1 MKKFLL
7 TLLCLVA
14 AVEASFAESYTIE
27 FKDNANDGTQA
38 LTADNYKAQI
48 ISGIDYVSGF
58 SCTRTYSGKTGLKV
72 GSSSNGVL
80 TLTLSDLGKVNANS
94 IVVNAKRWKNSETPT
109 IKVGNESTQSLTTE
123 FADYTF
129 NVSGVITEIKITT
142 SKRSYVKSITV
153 NYAPAGPVD
162 ADVKFEDLTVEV
174 EDIITPKPTAPE
186 GLTFTY
192 SSDNEDVVYADESG
206 MLAMGVGTATI
217 TASWGA
223 TDSYNAGSTTFT
235 VTVTPKDTRA
245 DAGLIFGEE
254 TFAAVIGQDNPFPE
268 FVYDTDGAI
277 TFTSSNPE
285 VATIDENGAITL
297 VGEGTTT
304 ISATSAATDAYKAGE
319 ASYTLTVTDPN
330 KKGTEN
336 NPYTVAQALAA
347 GTETG
352 IYVKGYVV
360 EIVSLNSSGQLRYYI
375 ADTKDGDKLNV
386 YNGKYLNGD
395 KFTTANQ
402 PEIGS
407 FVVICGDL
415 SVYNGSNQLN
425 AGNTLISITR
435 PADAELAFA
444 EAEYTVAL
452 GSDFTAPELSK
463 KTNGAITWTS
473 SKESVATVDAEG
485 KVTLLSVGTTTIK
498 ATAEEVFGQFKAG
511 EASYTLTVFSDA
523 LGTPECE
530 EAIEGAISTCEGATL
545 TFTAANAEKLTVN
558 GTELTDGVYTVA
570 FPENQN
576 SYVLT
581 VTAVRGEETQ
591 NADFTINR
599 IIPGTVAFSAEN
611 GSTVMAGSTITLS
624 CENADRIM
632 WSYTEDGIFAEY
644 TEEGITV
651 DETNSTIFAY
661 GEYKGFRGEIASA
674 AYTMKEVEIYT
685 LVTDVNELKVGGRYL
700 IATIFQNSINETVTV
715 AMGGRYYNNK
725 NQNYRLAQTPSA
737 MDENTVTVSGE
748 EGISTFRL
756 VRSGNNWLINF
767 DEGGYLTNSSKDLS
781 ETNNY
786 SNATPFKITISSDGG
801 ATIEPTNYDGE
812 IYFNYNVAAPKRF
825 KTYDHYSEP
834 EKNGMRIVRLY
845 HLAETFEA
853 PAEDAEV
860 IYMHG
865 VFADRA
871 WDFAKPVALTRSNDG
886 TYVASNI
893 HIGSLLEDGNTD
905 LDFVFST
912 TMAEG
917 GVPYVAGR
925 RSIPAETNWADLG
938 EGTVYHAGGV
948 TKASAENA
956 ASEIVPYTVAKAG
969 LYNITADFNNAWPAI
984 TLSESISTG
993 VDNISVADG
1002 EAEYYNL
1009 QGIRVSEPKAG
1020 VYIRRQ
1026 GNSVSKVVLR

>member
-14 AVEASFAESYTIE
+14 AVGGSFAESYTIE
-27 FKDNANDGTQA
+27 FKDNTSDSSSA
-38 LTADNYKAQI
+38 LNNSNYKEQVTNGADKI
-48 ISGIDYVSGF
+48 TSF
-58 SCTRTYSGKTGLKV
+58 SCFSTYYGKTGLKV
-72 GSSSNGVL
+72 GKSSGGNF
-80 TLTLSDLGKVNANS
+80 TLTLSDLGKVNATS
-94 IVVNAKRWKNSETPT
+94 IVVKAKKWKSAEATT
-109 IKVGNESTQSLTTE
+109 IKVGETSAQSLTDDL
-123 FADYTF
+123 ADYTF
-129 NVSGVITEIKITT
+129 NVTGDITEIKIT
-142 SKRSYVKSITV
+142 SSARSYVKSITV
-153 NYAPAGPVD
+153 NYQPADGRKD
-162 ADVKFEDLTVEV
+162 AALKFDGNSNLFEILVE
-174 EDIITPKPTAPE
+174 EAFTAPN
-186 GLTFTY
+186 LTKETPEAVKY
-192 SSDNEDVVYADESG
+192 ESSKPDVASVNATTGDVEIT
-206 MLAMGVGTATI
+206 GVGSATI
-217 TASWGA
+217 TA
-223 TDSYNAGSTTFT
+223 TTPENDTYRAG
-235 VTVTPKDTRA
+235 K
-245 DAGLIFGEE
+245 
-254 TFAAVIGQDNPFPE
+254 
-268 FVYDTDGAI
+268 
-277 TFTSSNPE
+277 
-285 VATIDENGAITL
+285 
-297 VGEGTTT
+297 
-304 ISATSAATDAYKAGE
+304 
-319 ASYTLTVTDPN
+319 ASYTISVI
-330 KKGTEN
+330 K
-336 NPYTVAQALAA
+336 PYTVAEALEAA
-347 GTETG
+347 NANGV
-352 IYVKGYVV
+352 YVKGYVV
-360 EIVSLNSSGQLRYYI
+360 NYDGEISNSGQLKYNI
-375 ADTKDGDKLNV
+375 ADTKDGSQLYIYYGSYID
-386 YNGKYLNGD
+386 GA
-395 KFTTANQ
+395 KFTEETK
-402 PEIGS
+402 PEIGA
-407 FVVICGDL
+407 FVIIKGNL
-415 SVYNGSNQLN
+415 TVYGGKKEINS
-425 AGNTLISITR
+425 GNKIIRITR
-435 PADAELAFA
+435 PAKPELSFA
-444 EAEYTVAL
+444 EAEYSTPLSA
-452 GSDFTAPELSK
+452 DFESPELSK

-473 SKESVATVDAEG
+473 SKESVATVDADG
-485 KVTLLSVGTTTIK
+485 KVTLLSVGTTIIK
-498 ATAEEVFGQFKAG
+498 AAAEEVFGQFKAG

-530 EAIEGAISTCEGATL
+530 EAVEGAISTYEGATL

-591 NADFTINR
+591 SADFTISR

-632 WSYTEDGIFAEY
+632 WSYTEDGIFEEY

-685 LVTDVNELKVGGRYL
+685 LVTDVNELKVGGKYI
-700 IATIFQNSINETVTV
+700 IAIKTANT
-715 AMGGRYYNNK
+715 AMGGVEEAKGESRDAVEVSFYDNDVVY
-725 NQNYRLAQTPSA
+725 T
-737 MDENTVTVSGE
+737 ENVS
-748 EGISTFRL
+748 SFRL
-756 VRSGNNWLINF
+756 VKADGGWKLRFDNGNYLMQNSNTGDKIKEGESGYI
-767 DEGGYLTNSSKDLS
+767 YT
-781 ETNNY
+781 
-786 SNATPFKITISSDGG
+786 ITIDEDNNAKISPKVNP
-801 ATIEPTNYDGE
+801 AIW
-812 IYFNYNVAAPKRF
+812 IQYNKGTASTTARY
-825 KTYDHYSEP
+825 KTYKSTS
-834 EKNGMRIVRLY
+834 GMQAVQLY

-871 WDFAKPVALTRSNDG
+871 WDFAAPVALSLTNDG
-886 TYVASNI
+886 TYMASNI
-893 HIGSLLEDGNTD
+893 HIGSIPAVDGESLEY
-905 LDFVFST
+905 VFST

-917 GVPYVAGR
+917 GVPHVAGR

>member
-14 AVEASFAESYTIE
+14 AVGGSFAESYTIE
-27 FKDNANDGTQA
+27 FKDNTSDSSSA
-38 LTADNYKAQI
+38 LNNSNYKEQVTNGADKI
-48 ISGIDYVSGF
+48 TSF
-58 SCTRTYSGKTGLKV
+58 SCFSTYYGKTGLKV
-72 GSSSNGVL
+72 GKSSGGNF
-80 TLTLSDLGKVNANS
+80 TLTLSDLGKVNATS
-94 IVVNAKRWKNSETPT
+94 IVVKAKKWKSAEATT
-109 IKVGNESTQSLTTE
+109 IKVGETSAQSLTDDL
-123 FADYTF
+123 ADYTF
-129 NVSGVITEIKITT
+129 NVTGDITEIKIT
-142 SKRSYVKSITV
+142 SSARSYVKSITV
-153 NYAPAGPVD
+153 NYQPADGRKD
-162 ADVKFEDLTVEV
+162 AALKFDGNSNLFEILVE
-174 EDIITPKPTAPE
+174 EAFTAPN
-186 GLTFTY
+186 LTKETPEAVKY
-192 SSDNEDVVYADESG
+192 ESSNPDVASVNATTGDVEIT
-206 MLAMGVGTATI
+206 GVGSATI
-217 TASWGA
+217 TA
-223 TDSYNAGSTTFT
+223 TTPENDTYRAG
-235 VTVTPKDTRA
+235 K
-245 DAGLIFGEE
+245 
-254 TFAAVIGQDNPFPE
+254 
-268 FVYDTDGAI
+268 
-277 TFTSSNPE
+277 
-285 VATIDENGAITL
+285 
-297 VGEGTTT
+297 
-304 ISATSAATDAYKAGE
+304 
-319 ASYTLTVTDPN
+319 ASYTISVI
-330 KKGTEN
+330 K
-336 NPYTVAQALAA
+336 PYTVAEALEAA
-347 GTETG
+347 NANGV
-352 IYVKGYVV
+352 YVKGYVV
-360 EIVSLNSSGQLRYYI
+360 NYDGEISNSGQLKYNI
-375 ADTKDGDKLNV
+375 ADTKDGSQLYIYYGSYID
-386 YNGKYLNGD
+386 GA
-395 KFTTANQ
+395 KFTEETK
-402 PEIGS
+402 PEIGA
-407 FVVICGDL
+407 FVIIKGNL
-415 SVYNGSNQLN
+415 TVYGGKKEINS
-425 AGNTLISITR
+425 GNKIIRITR
-435 PADAELAFA
+435 PAKPELSFA
-444 EAEYTVAL
+444 EAEYSTPLSA
-452 GSDFTAPELSK
+452 DFESPELSK

-473 SKESVATVDAEG
+473 SKESVATVDADG
-485 KVTLLSVGTTTIK
+485 KVTLLSVGTTIIK
-498 ATAEEVFGQFKAG
+498 AAAEEVFGQFKAG

-530 EAIEGAISTCEGATL
+530 EAVEGAISTYEGATL

-591 NADFTINR
+591 SADFTISR

-632 WSYTEDGIFAEY
+632 WSYTEDGIFEEY

-685 LVTDVNELKVGGRYL
+685 LVTDVNELKVGGKYI
-700 IATIFQNSINETVTV
+700 IAIKTANT
-715 AMGGRYYNNK
+715 AMGGVEEAKGESRDAVEVSFYDNDVVY
-725 NQNYRLAQTPSA
+725 T
-737 MDENTVTVSGE
+737 ENVS
-748 EGISTFRL
+748 SFRL
-756 VRSGNNWLINF
+756 VKADGGWKLRFDNGNYLMQNSNTGDKIKEGESGYI
-767 DEGGYLTNSSKDLS
+767 YT
-781 ETNNY
+781 
-786 SNATPFKITISSDGG
+786 ITIDEDNNAKISPKVNP
-801 ATIEPTNYDGE
+801 AIW
-812 IYFNYNVAAPKRF
+812 IQYNKGTASTTARY
-825 KTYDHYSEP
+825 KTYKSTS
-834 EKNGMRIVRLY
+834 GMQAVQLY

-871 WDFAKPVALTRSNDG
+871 WDFAAPVALSLTNDG
-886 TYVASNI
+886 TYMASNI
-893 HIGSLLEDGNTD
+893 HIGSIPAVDGESLEY
-905 LDFVFST
+905 VFST

-917 GVPYVAGR
+917 GVPHVAGR

>member
-14 AVEASFAESYTIE
+14 AVGGSFAESYTIE
-27 FKDNANDGTQA
+27 FKDNTSDSSSA
-38 LTADNYKAQI
+38 LNNSNYKEQVTNGADKI
-48 ISGIDYVSGF
+48 TSF
-58 SCTRTYSGKTGLKV
+58 SCFSTYYGKTGLKV
-72 GSSSNGVL
+72 GKSSGGNF
-80 TLTLSDLGKVNANS
+80 TLTLSDLGKVNATS
-94 IVVNAKRWKNSETPT
+94 IVVKAKKWKSAEATT
-109 IKVGNESTQSLTTE
+109 IKVGETSAQSLTDDL
-123 FADYTF
+123 ADYTF
-129 NVSGVITEIKITT
+129 NVTGDITEIKIT
-142 SKRSYVKSITV
+142 SSARSYVKSITV
-153 NYAPAGPVD
+153 NYQPADGRKD
-162 ADVKFEDLTVEV
+162 AALKFDGNSNLFEILVE
-174 EDIITPKPTAPE
+174 EAFTAPN
-186 GLTFTY
+186 LTKETPEAVKY
-192 SSDNEDVVYADESG
+192 ESSNPDVASVNATTGDVEIT
-206 MLAMGVGTATI
+206 GVGSATI
-217 TASWGA
+217 TA
-223 TDSYNAGSTTFT
+223 TTPENDTYRAG
-235 VTVTPKDTRA
+235 K
-245 DAGLIFGEE
+245 
-254 TFAAVIGQDNPFPE
+254 
-268 FVYDTDGAI
+268 
-277 TFTSSNPE
+277 
-285 VATIDENGAITL
+285 
-297 VGEGTTT
+297 
-304 ISATSAATDAYKAGE
+304 
-319 ASYTLTVTDPN
+319 ASYTISVI
-330 KKGTEN
+330 K
-336 NPYTVAQALAA
+336 PYTVAEALEAA
-347 GTETG
+347 NANGV
-352 IYVKGYVV
+352 YVKGYVV
-360 EIVSLNSSGQLRYYI
+360 NYDGEISNSGQLKYNI
-375 ADTKDGDKLNV
+375 ADTKDGSQLYIYYGSYID
-386 YNGKYLNGD
+386 GA
-395 KFTTANQ
+395 KFTEETK
-402 PEIGS
+402 PEIGA
-407 FVVICGDL
+407 FVIIKGNL
-415 SVYNGSNQLN
+415 TVYGGKKEINS
-425 AGNTLISITR
+425 GNKIIRITR
-435 PADAELAFA
+435 PAKPELSFA
-444 EAEYTVAL
+444 EAEYSTPLSA
-452 GSDFTAPELSK
+452 DFESPELSK

-473 SKESVATVDAEG
+473 SKESVATVDADG
-485 KVTLLSVGTTTIK
+485 KVTLLSVGTTIIK
-498 ATAEEVFGQFKAG
+498 AAAEEVFGQFKAG

-530 EAIEGAISTCEGATL
+530 EAVEGAISTYEGATL

-591 NADFTINR
+591 SADFTISR

-632 WSYTEDGIFAEY
+632 WSYTEDGIFEEY

-685 LVTDVNELKVGGRYL
+685 LVNDVNELKVGGKYI
-700 IATIFQNSINETVTV
+700 IAIKTANT
-715 AMGGRYYNNK
+715 AMGGVEEAKGESRDAVEVSFYGNDVVY
-725 NQNYRLAQTPSA
+725 T
-737 MDENTVTVSGE
+737 ENVS
-748 EGISTFRL
+748 SFRL
-756 VRSGNNWLINF
+756 VKADGGWKLRFDNGNYLMQNSNTGDKIKEGESGYI
-767 DEGGYLTNSSKDLS
+767 YT
-781 ETNNY
+781 
-786 SNATPFKITISSDGG
+786 ITIDEDNNAKISPKVNP
-801 ATIEPTNYDGE
+801 AIW
-812 IYFNYNVAAPKRF
+812 IQYNKGTASTTARY
-825 KTYDHYSEP
+825 KTYKSTS
-834 EKNGMRIVRLY
+834 GMQAVQLY

-871 WDFAKPVALTRSNDG
+871 WDFAAPVALSLTNDG
-886 TYVASNI
+886 TYMASNI
-893 HIGSLLEDGNTD
+893 HIGSIPAVDGESLEY
-905 LDFVFST
+905 VFST

-917 GVPYVAGR
+917 GVPHVAGR

>member
-1 MKKFLL
+1 M
-7 TLLCLVA
+7 
-14 AVEASFAESYTIE
+14 
-27 FKDNANDGTQA
+27 
-38 LTADNYKAQI
+38 
-48 ISGIDYVSGF
+48 
-58 SCTRTYSGKTGLKV
+58 
-72 GSSSNGVL
+72 
-80 TLTLSDLGKVNANS
+80 TLSKM
-94 IVVNAKRWKNSETPT
+94 VV
-109 IKVGNESTQSLTTE
+109 TTE
-123 FADYTF
+123 
-129 NVSGVITEIKITT
+129 S
-142 SKRSYVKSITV
+142 
-153 NYAPAGPVD
+153 AGPVD
-162 ADVKFEDLTVEV
+162 ADVKFENLTVEEGDV
-174 EDIITPKPTAPE
+174 ITPKHTAPE
-186 GLTFTY
+186 GLTFSY
-192 SSDNEDVVYADESG
+192 SSDNEDVV
-206 MLAMGVGTATI
+206 LAEGAEMVTMGVGTAII
-217 TASWGA
+217 TASWEA
-223 TDSYNAGSTTFT
+223 TDSYNAGSTSFT

-245 DAGLIFGEE
+245 DAGLMFKEE
-254 TFAAVIGQDNPFPE
+254 TFAAVIGQDNKFPK

-360 EIVSLNSSGQLRYYI
+360 EIVNLNSDGQLRYYI

-407 FVVICGDL
+407 FVIICGDI
-415 SVYNGSNQLN
+415 SVHQGSNQLSKDN
-425 AGNTLISITR
+425 ELKSITP

-452 GSDFTAPELSK
+452 GSDFTAPALSK

-498 ATAEEVFGQFKAG
+498 AAAEEVFGQFKAG

-530 EAIEGAISTCEGATL
+530 EAVEGAISTYEGATL

-591 NADFTINR
+591 NADFTISR

-632 WSYTEDGIFAEY
+632 WSYTEDGIFEEY

-685 LVTDVNELKVGGRYL
+685 LVTDVNELKVGGRYIIGYVKDTTMKAL
-700 IATIFQNSINETVTV
+700 GKANGSFRDAVNVEVIDDNIIFNEDIT
-715 AMGGRYYNNK
+715 A
-725 NQNYRLAQTPSA
+725 
-737 MDENTVTVSGE
+737 
-748 EGISTFRL
+748 FRL
-756 VRSGNNWLINF
+756 VSTADGWKLRFDNGNYLAQSGANNAENTIGAVYTISVDAATKNVSI
-767 DEGGYLTNSSKDLS
+767 TNG
-781 ETNNY
+781 NY
-786 SNATPFKITISSDGG
+786 SICYNASS
-801 ATIEPTNYDGE
+801 P
-812 IYFNYNVAAPKRF
+812 RF
-825 KTYDHYSEP
+825 KTYAPSSNQQP
-834 EKNGMRIVRLY
+834 VRLY

-871 WDFAKPVALTRSNDG
+871 WDFAAPVALSLTNDG
-886 TYVASNI
+886 TYMASNI
-893 HIGSLLEDGNTD
+893 HIGSIPAVDGESLEY
-905 LDFVFST
+905 VFST

-917 GVPYVAGR
+917 GVPHVAGR

>member
-14 AVEASFAESYTIE
+14 AVGGSFAESYTIE
-27 FKDNANDGTQA
+27 FKDNTSDSSSA
-38 LTADNYKAQI
+38 LNNSNYKEQVTNGADKI
-48 ISGIDYVSGF
+48 TSF
-58 SCTRTYSGKTGLKV
+58 SCFSTYYGKTGLKV
-72 GSSSNGVL
+72 GKSSGGNF
-80 TLTLSDLGKVNANS
+80 TLTLSDLGKVNATS
-94 IVVNAKRWKNSETPT
+94 IVVKAKKWKSAEATT
-109 IKVGNESTQSLTTE
+109 IKVGETSAQSLTDDL
-123 FADYTF
+123 ADYTF
-129 NVSGVITEIKITT
+129 NVTGDITEIKIT
-142 SKRSYVKSITV
+142 SSARSYVKSITV
-153 NYAPAGPVD
+153 NYQPADGRKD
-162 ADVKFEDLTVEV
+162 AALKFDGNSNLFEILLE
-174 EDIITPKPTAPE
+174 EAFTAPN
-186 GLTFTY
+186 LTKETPEAVKY
-192 SSDNEDVVYADESG
+192 ESSNPDVASVNATTGDVEIT
-206 MLAMGVGTATI
+206 GVGSATI
-217 TASWGA
+217 TA
-223 TDSYNAGSTTFT
+223 TTPENDTYRAG
-235 VTVTPKDTRA
+235 K
-245 DAGLIFGEE
+245 
-254 TFAAVIGQDNPFPE
+254 
-268 FVYDTDGAI
+268 
-277 TFTSSNPE
+277 
-285 VATIDENGAITL
+285 
-297 VGEGTTT
+297 
-304 ISATSAATDAYKAGE
+304 
-319 ASYTLTVTDPN
+319 ASYTISVI
-330 KKGTEN
+330 K
-336 NPYTVAQALAA
+336 PYTVAEALVAA
-347 GTETG
+347 NANGV
-352 IYVKGYVV
+352 YVKGYVV
-360 EIVSLNSSGQLRYYI
+360 NYDGEISNSGQLKYNI
-375 ADTKDGDKLNV
+375 ADTKDGSQLYIYYGSYID
-386 YNGKYLNGD
+386 GA
-395 KFTTANQ
+395 KFTEETK
-402 PEIGS
+402 PEIGA
-407 FVVICGDL
+407 FVIIKGNL
-415 SVYNGSNQLN
+415 TVYGGKKEINS
-425 AGNTLISITR
+425 GNKIIRITR
-435 PADAELAFA
+435 PAKPELSFA
-444 EAEYTVAL
+444 EAEYSTPLSA
-452 GSDFTAPELSK
+452 DFESPELSK

-473 SKESVATVDAEG
+473 SKESVATVDADG
-485 KVTLLSVGTTTIK
+485 KVTLLSVGTTIIK
-498 ATAEEVFGQFKAG
+498 AAAEEVFGQFKAG

-530 EAIEGAISTCEGATL
+530 EAVEGAISTYEGATL

-591 NADFTINR
+591 SADFTISR

-632 WSYTEDGIFAEY
+632 WSYTEDGIFEEY

-685 LVTDVNELKVGGRYL
+685 LVNDVNELKVGGKYI
-700 IATIFQNSINETVTV
+700 IAIKTANT
-715 AMGGRYYNNK
+715 AMGGVEEAKGESRDAVEVSFYGNDVVY
-725 NQNYRLAQTPSA
+725 T
-737 MDENTVTVSGE
+737 ENVS
-748 EGISTFRL
+748 SFRL
-756 VRSGNNWLINF
+756 VKADGGWKLRFDNGNYLMQNSNTGDKIKEGESGYI
-767 DEGGYLTNSSKDLS
+767 YT
-781 ETNNY
+781 
-786 SNATPFKITISSDGG
+786 ITIDEDNNAKISPKVNP
-801 ATIEPTNYDGE
+801 AIW
-812 IYFNYNVAAPKRF
+812 IQYNKGTASTTARY
-825 KTYDHYSEP
+825 KTYKSTS
-834 EKNGMRIVRLY
+834 GMQAVQLY

-871 WDFAKPVALTRSNDG
+871 WDFAAPVALSLTNDG
-886 TYVASNI
+886 TYMASNI
-893 HIGSLLEDGNTD
+893 HIGSIPAVDGESLEY
-905 LDFVFST
+905 VFST

-917 GVPYVAGR
+917 GVPHVAGR

>member
-14 AVEASFAESYTIE
+14 AVGGSFAESYTIE
-27 FKDNANDGTQA
+27 FKDNTSDSSSA
-38 LTADNYKAQI
+38 LNNSNYKEQVTNGADKI
-48 ISGIDYVSGF
+48 TSF
-58 SCTRTYSGKTGLKV
+58 SCFSTYYGKTGLKV
-72 GSSSNGVL
+72 GKSSGGNF
-80 TLTLSDLGKVNANS
+80 TLTLSDLGKVNATS
-94 IVVNAKRWKNSETPT
+94 IVVKAKKWKSAEATT
-109 IKVGNESTQSLTTE
+109 IKVGETSAQSLTDDL
-123 FADYTF
+123 ADYTF
-129 NVSGVITEIKITT
+129 NVTGDITEIKIT
-142 SKRSYVKSITV
+142 SSARSYVKSITV
-153 NYAPAGPVD
+153 NYQPADGRKD
-162 ADVKFEDLTVEV
+162 AALKFDGNSNLFEILVE
-174 EDIITPKPTAPE
+174 EAFTAPN
-186 GLTFTY
+186 LTKETPEAVKY
-192 SSDNEDVVYADESG
+192 ESSNPDVASVNATTGDVEIT
-206 MLAMGVGTATI
+206 GVGSATI
-217 TASWGA
+217 TA
-223 TDSYNAGSTTFT
+223 TTPENDTYRAG
-235 VTVTPKDTRA
+235 K
-245 DAGLIFGEE
+245 
-254 TFAAVIGQDNPFPE
+254 
-268 FVYDTDGAI
+268 
-277 TFTSSNPE
+277 
-285 VATIDENGAITL
+285 
-297 VGEGTTT
+297 
-304 ISATSAATDAYKAGE
+304 
-319 ASYTLTVTDPN
+319 ASYTISVI
-330 KKGTEN
+330 K
-336 NPYTVAQALAA
+336 PYTVAEALEAA
-347 GTETG
+347 NANGV
-352 IYVKGYVV
+352 YVKGYVV
-360 EIVSLNSSGQLRYYI
+360 NYDGEISNSGQLKYNI
-375 ADTKDGDKLNV
+375 ADTKDGSQLYIYYGSYID
-386 YNGKYLNGD
+386 GA
-395 KFTTANQ
+395 KFTEETK
-402 PEIGS
+402 PEIGA
-407 FVVICGDL
+407 FVIIKGNL
-415 SVYNGSNQLN
+415 TVYGGKKEINS
-425 AGNTLISITR
+425 GNKIIRITR
-435 PADAELAFA
+435 PAKPELSFA
-444 EAEYTVAL
+444 EAEYSTPLSA
-452 GSDFTAPELSK
+452 DFESPELSK

-473 SKESVATVDAEG
+473 SKESVATVDADG
-485 KVTLLSVGTTTIK
+485 KVTLLSVGTTIIK
-498 ATAEEVFGQFKAG
+498 AAAEEVFGQFKAG

-530 EAIEGAISTCEGATL
+530 EAVEGAISTYEGATL

-591 NADFTINR
+591 SADFTISR

-632 WSYTEDGIFAEY
+632 WSYTEDGIFEEY

-685 LVTDVNELKVGGRYL
+685 LVTDVNELKVGGKYI
-700 IATIFQNSINETVTV
+700 IAIKTANT
-715 AMGGRYYNNK
+715 AMGGVEEAKGESRDAVEVSFYGNDVVY
-725 NQNYRLAQTPSA
+725 T
-737 MDENTVTVSGE
+737 ENVS
-748 EGISTFRL
+748 SFRL
-756 VRSGNNWLINF
+756 VKADGGWKLRFDNGNYLMQNSNTGDKIKEGESGYI
-767 DEGGYLTNSSKDLS
+767 YT
-781 ETNNY
+781 
-786 SNATPFKITISSDGG
+786 ITIDEDNNAKISPKVNP
-801 ATIEPTNYDGE
+801 AIW
-812 IYFNYNVAAPKRF
+812 IQYNKGTASTTARY
-825 KTYDHYSEP
+825 KTYKSTS
-834 EKNGMRIVRLY
+834 GMQAVQLY

-871 WDFAKPVALTRSNDG
+871 WDFAAPVALSLTNDG
-886 TYVASNI
+886 TYMASNI
-893 HIGSLLEDGNTD
+893 HIGSIPAVDGESLEY
-905 LDFVFST
+905 VFST

-917 GVPYVAGR
+917 GVPHVAGR

>member
-14 AVEASFAESYTIE
+14 AVGGSFAESYTIE
-27 FKDNANDGTQA
+27 FKDNTSDSSSA
-38 LTADNYKAQI
+38 LNNSNYKEQVTNGADKI
-48 ISGIDYVSGF
+48 TSF
-58 SCTRTYSGKTGLKV
+58 SCFSTYYGKTGLKV
-72 GSSSNGVL
+72 GKSSGGNF
-80 TLTLSDLGKVNANS
+80 TLTLSDLGKVNATS
-94 IVVNAKRWKNSETPT
+94 IVVKAKKWKSAEATT
-109 IKVGNESTQSLTTE
+109 IKVGETSAQSLTDDL
-123 FADYTF
+123 ADYTF
-129 NVSGVITEIKITT
+129 NVTGDITEIKIT
-142 SKRSYVKSITV
+142 SSARSYVKSITV
-153 NYAPAGPVD
+153 NYQPADGRKD
-162 ADVKFEDLTVEV
+162 AALKFDGNSNLFEILLE
-174 EDIITPKPTAPE
+174 EAFTAPN
-186 GLTFTY
+186 LTKETPEAVKY
-192 SSDNEDVVYADESG
+192 ESSNPDVASVNATTGDVEIT
-206 MLAMGVGTATI
+206 GVGSATI
-217 TASWGA
+217 TA
-223 TDSYNAGSTTFT
+223 TTPENDTYRAG
-235 VTVTPKDTRA
+235 K
-245 DAGLIFGEE
+245 
-254 TFAAVIGQDNPFPE
+254 
-268 FVYDTDGAI
+268 
-277 TFTSSNPE
+277 
-285 VATIDENGAITL
+285 
-297 VGEGTTT
+297 
-304 ISATSAATDAYKAGE
+304 
-319 ASYTLTVTDPN
+319 ASYTISVI
-330 KKGTEN
+330 K
-336 NPYTVAQALAA
+336 PYTVAEALEAA
-347 GTETG
+347 NANGV
-352 IYVKGYVV
+352 YVKGYVV
-360 EIVSLNSSGQLRYYI
+360 NYDGEISNSGQLKYNI
-375 ADTKDGDKLNV
+375 ADTKDGSQLYIYYGSYID
-386 YNGKYLNGD
+386 GA
-395 KFTTANQ
+395 KFTEETK
-402 PEIGS
+402 PEIGA
-407 FVVICGDL
+407 FVIIKGNL
-415 SVYNGSNQLN
+415 TVYGGKKEINS
-425 AGNTLISITR
+425 GNKIIRITR
-435 PADAELAFA
+435 PAKPELSFA
-444 EAEYTVAL
+444 EAEYSTPLSA
-452 GSDFTAPELSK
+452 DFESPELSK

-473 SKESVATVDAEG
+473 SKESVATVDADG
-485 KVTLLSVGTTTIK
+485 KVTLLSVGTTIIK
-498 ATAEEVFGQFKAG
+498 AAAEEVFGQFKAG

-530 EAIEGAISTCEGATL
+530 EAVEGAISTYEGATL

-591 NADFTINR
+591 SADFTISR

-632 WSYTEDGIFAEY
+632 WSYTEDGIFEEY

-685 LVTDVNELKVGGRYL
+685 LVTDVNELKVGGKYI
-700 IATIFQNSINETVTV
+700 IAIKTANT
-715 AMGGRYYNNK
+715 AMGGVEEAKGESRDAVEVSFYGNDVVY
-725 NQNYRLAQTPSA
+725 T
-737 MDENTVTVSGE
+737 ENVS
-748 EGISTFRL
+748 SFRL
-756 VRSGNNWLINF
+756 VKADGGWKLRFDNGNYLMQNSNTGDKIKEGESGYI
-767 DEGGYLTNSSKDLS
+767 YT
-781 ETNNY
+781 
-786 SNATPFKITISSDGG
+786 ITIDEDNNAKISPKVNP
-801 ATIEPTNYDGE
+801 AIW
-812 IYFNYNVAAPKRF
+812 IQYNKGTASTTARY
-825 KTYDHYSEP
+825 KTYKSTS
-834 EKNGMRIVRLY
+834 GMQAVQLY

-871 WDFAKPVALTRSNDG
+871 WDFAAPVALSLTNDG
-886 TYVASNI
+886 TYMASNI
-893 HIGSLLEDGNTD
+893 HIGSIPAVDGESLEY
-905 LDFVFST
+905 VFST

-917 GVPYVAGR
+917 GVPHVAGR

>member
-14 AVEASFAESYTIE
+14 AVGGSFAESYTIE
-27 FKDNANDGTQA
+27 FKDNTSDSSSA
-38 LTADNYKAQI
+38 LNNSNYKEQVTNGADKI
-48 ISGIDYVSGF
+48 TSF
-58 SCTRTYSGKTGLKV
+58 SCFSTYYGKTGLKV
-72 GSSSNGVL
+72 GKSSGGNF
-80 TLTLSDLGKVNANS
+80 TLTLSDLGKVNATS
-94 IVVNAKRWKNSETPT
+94 IVVKAKKWKSAEATT
-109 IKVGNESTQSLTTE
+109 IKVGETSAQSLTDDL
-123 FADYTF
+123 ADYTF
-129 NVSGVITEIKITT
+129 NVTGDITEIKIT
-142 SKRSYVKSITV
+142 SSARSYVKSITV
-153 NYAPAGPVD
+153 NYQPADGRKD
-162 ADVKFEDLTVEV
+162 AALKFDGNSNLFEILVE
-174 EDIITPKPTAPE
+174 EAFTAPN
-186 GLTFTY
+186 LTKETPEAVKY
-192 SSDNEDVVYADESG
+192 ESSNPDVASVNATTGDVEIT
-206 MLAMGVGTATI
+206 GVGSATI
-217 TASWGA
+217 TA
-223 TDSYNAGSTTFT
+223 TTPENDTYRAG
-235 VTVTPKDTRA
+235 K
-245 DAGLIFGEE
+245 
-254 TFAAVIGQDNPFPE
+254 
-268 FVYDTDGAI
+268 
-277 TFTSSNPE
+277 
-285 VATIDENGAITL
+285 
-297 VGEGTTT
+297 
-304 ISATSAATDAYKAGE
+304 
-319 ASYTLTVTDPN
+319 ASYTISVI
-330 KKGTEN
+330 K
-336 NPYTVAQALAA
+336 PYTVAEALKAA
-347 GTETG
+347 NANGV
-352 IYVKGYVV
+352 YVKGYVV
-360 EIVSLNSSGQLRYYI
+360 NYDGEISNSGQLKYNI
-375 ADTKDGDKLNV
+375 ADTKDGSQLYIYYGSYID
-386 YNGKYLNGD
+386 GA
-395 KFTTANQ
+395 KFTEETK
-402 PEIGS
+402 PEIGA
-407 FVVICGDL
+407 FVIIKGNL
-415 SVYNGSNQLN
+415 TVYGGKKEINS
-425 AGNTLISITR
+425 GNKIIRITR
-435 PADAELAFA
+435 PAKPELSFA
-444 EAEYTVAL
+444 EAEYSTPLSA
-452 GSDFTAPELSK
+452 DFESPELSK

-473 SKESVATVDAEG
+473 SKESVATVDADG
-485 KVTLLSVGTTTIK
+485 KVTLLSVGTTIIK
-498 ATAEEVFGQFKAG
+498 AAAEEVFGQFKAG

-530 EAIEGAISTCEGATL
+530 EAVEGAISTYEGATL

-591 NADFTINR
+591 SADFTISR

-632 WSYTEDGIFAEY
+632 WSYTEDGIFEEY

-685 LVTDVNELKVGGRYL
+685 LVTDVNELKVGGKYI
-700 IATIFQNSINETVTV
+700 IAIKTANT
-715 AMGGRYYNNK
+715 AMGGVEEAKGESRDAVEVSFYGNDVVY
-725 NQNYRLAQTPSA
+725 T
-737 MDENTVTVSGE
+737 ENVS
-748 EGISTFRL
+748 SFRL
-756 VRSGNNWLINF
+756 VKADGGWKLRFDNGNYLMQNSNTGDKIKEGESGYI
-767 DEGGYLTNSSKDLS
+767 YT
-781 ETNNY
+781 
-786 SNATPFKITISSDGG
+786 ITIDEDNNAKISPKVNP
-801 ATIEPTNYDGE
+801 AIW
-812 IYFNYNVAAPKRF
+812 IQYNKGTASTTARY
-825 KTYDHYSEP
+825 KTYKSTS
-834 EKNGMRIVRLY
+834 GMQAVQLY

-871 WDFAKPVALTRSNDG
+871 WDFAAPVALSLTNDG
-886 TYVASNI
+886 TYMASNI
-893 HIGSLLEDGNTD
+893 HIGSIPAVDGESLEY
-905 LDFVFST
+905 VFST

-917 GVPYVAGR
+917 GVPHVAGR

>member
-14 AVEASFAESYTIE
+14 AVGGSFAESYTIE
-27 FKDNANDGTQA
+27 FKDNTSDSSSA
-38 LTADNYKAQI
+38 LNNSNYKEQVTNGADKI
-48 ISGIDYVSGF
+48 TSF
-58 SCTRTYSGKTGLKV
+58 SCFSTYYGKTGLKV
-72 GSSSNGVL
+72 GKSSGGNF
-80 TLTLSDLGKVNANS
+80 TLTLSDLGKVNATS
-94 IVVNAKRWKNSETPT
+94 IVVKAKKWKSAEATT
-109 IKVGNESTQSLTTE
+109 IKVGETSAQSLTDDL
-123 FADYTF
+123 ADYTF
-129 NVSGVITEIKITT
+129 NVTGDITEIKIT
-142 SKRSYVKSITV
+142 SSARSYVKSITV
-153 NYAPAGPVD
+153 NYQPADGRKD
-162 ADVKFEDLTVEV
+162 AALKFDGNSNLFEILVE
-174 EDIITPKPTAPE
+174 EAFTAPN
-186 GLTFTY
+186 LTKETPEAVKY
-192 SSDNEDVVYADESG
+192 ESSNPNVASVNATTGDVEIT
-206 MLAMGVGTATI
+206 GVGSATI
-217 TASWGA
+217 TA
-223 TDSYNAGSTTFT
+223 TTPENDTYRAG
-235 VTVTPKDTRA
+235 K
-245 DAGLIFGEE
+245 
-254 TFAAVIGQDNPFPE
+254 
-268 FVYDTDGAI
+268 
-277 TFTSSNPE
+277 
-285 VATIDENGAITL
+285 
-297 VGEGTTT
+297 
-304 ISATSAATDAYKAGE
+304 
-319 ASYTLTVTDPN
+319 ASYTISVI
-330 KKGTEN
+330 K
-336 NPYTVAQALAA
+336 PYTVAEALEAA
-347 GTETG
+347 NANGV
-352 IYVKGYVV
+352 YVKGYVV
-360 EIVSLNSSGQLRYYI
+360 NYDGEISNSGQLKYNI
-375 ADTKDGDKLNV
+375 ADTKDGSQLYIYYGSYID
-386 YNGKYLNGD
+386 GA
-395 KFTTANQ
+395 KFTEETK
-402 PEIGS
+402 PEIGA
-407 FVVICGDL
+407 FVIIKGNL
-415 SVYNGSNQLN
+415 TVYGGKKEINS
-425 AGNTLISITR
+425 GNKIIRITR
-435 PADAELAFA
+435 PAKPELSFA
-444 EAEYTVAL
+444 EAEYSTPLSA
-452 GSDFTAPELSK
+452 DFESPELSK

-473 SKESVATVDAEG
+473 SKESVATVDADG
-485 KVTLLSVGTTTIK
+485 KVTLLSVGTTIIK
-498 ATAEEVFGQFKAG
+498 AAAEEVFGQFKAG

-530 EAIEGAISTCEGATL
+530 EAVEGAISTYEGATL

-591 NADFTINR
+591 SADFTISR

-632 WSYTEDGIFAEY
+632 WSYTEDGIFEEY

-685 LVTDVNELKVGGRYL
+685 LVTDVNELKVGGKYI
-700 IATIFQNSINETVTV
+700 IAIKTANT
-715 AMGGRYYNNK
+715 AMGGVEEAKGESRDAVEVSFYGNDVVY
-725 NQNYRLAQTPSA
+725 T
-737 MDENTVTVSGE
+737 ENVS
-748 EGISTFRL
+748 SFRL
-756 VRSGNNWLINF
+756 VKADGGWKLRFDNGNYLMQNSNTGDKIKEGESGYI
-767 DEGGYLTNSSKDLS
+767 YT
-781 ETNNY
+781 
-786 SNATPFKITISSDGG
+786 ITIDEDNNAKISPKVNP
-801 ATIEPTNYDGE
+801 AIW
-812 IYFNYNVAAPKRF
+812 IQYNKGTASTTARY
-825 KTYDHYSEP
+825 KTYKSTS
-834 EKNGMRIVRLY
+834 GMQAVQLY

-871 WDFAKPVALTRSNDG
+871 WDFAAPVALSLTNDG
-886 TYVASNI
+886 TYMASNI
-893 HIGSLLEDGNTD
+893 HIGSIPAVDGESLEY
-905 LDFVFST
+905 VFST

-917 GVPYVAGR
+917 GVPHVAGR

>member
-14 AVEASFAESYTIE
+14 AVGGSFAESYTIE
-27 FKDNANDGTQA
+27 FKDNTSDSSSA
-38 LTADNYKAQI
+38 LNNSNYKEQVTNGADKI
-48 ISGIDYVSGF
+48 TSF
-58 SCTRTYSGKTGLKV
+58 SCFSTYYGKTGLKV
-72 GSSSNGVL
+72 GKSSGGNF
-80 TLTLSDLGKVNANS
+80 TLTLSDLGKVNATS
-94 IVVNAKRWKNSETPT
+94 IVVKAKKWKSAEATT
-109 IKVGNESTQSLTTE
+109 IKVGETSAQSLTDDL
-123 FADYTF
+123 ADYTF
-129 NVSGVITEIKITT
+129 NVTGDITEIKIT
-142 SKRSYVKSITV
+142 SSARSYVKSITV
-153 NYAPAGPVD
+153 NYQPADGRKD
-162 ADVKFEDLTVEV
+162 AALKFDGNSNLFEILLE
-174 EDIITPKPTAPE
+174 EAFTAPN
-186 GLTFTY
+186 LTKETPEAVKY
-192 SSDNEDVVYADESG
+192 ESSNPDVASVNATTGDVEIT
-206 MLAMGVGTATI
+206 GVGSATI
-217 TASWGA
+217 TA
-223 TDSYNAGSTTFT
+223 TTPENDTYRAG
-235 VTVTPKDTRA
+235 K
-245 DAGLIFGEE
+245 
-254 TFAAVIGQDNPFPE
+254 
-268 FVYDTDGAI
+268 
-277 TFTSSNPE
+277 
-285 VATIDENGAITL
+285 
-297 VGEGTTT
+297 
-304 ISATSAATDAYKAGE
+304 
-319 ASYTLTVTDPN
+319 ASYTISVI
-330 KKGTEN
+330 K
-336 NPYTVAQALAA
+336 PYTVAEALEAA
-347 GTETG
+347 NANGV
-352 IYVKGYVV
+352 YVKGYVV
-360 EIVSLNSSGQLRYYI
+360 NYDGEISNSGQLKYNI
-375 ADTKDGDKLNV
+375 ADTKDGSQLYIYYGSYID
-386 YNGKYLNGD
+386 GA
-395 KFTTANQ
+395 KFTEETK
-402 PEIGS
+402 PEIGA
-407 FVVICGDL
+407 FVIIKGNL
-415 SVYNGSNQLN
+415 TVYGGKKEINS
-425 AGNTLISITR
+425 GNKIIRITR
-435 PADAELAFA
+435 PAKPELSFA
-444 EAEYTVAL
+444 EAEYSTPLSA
-452 GSDFTAPELSK
+452 DFESPELSK

-473 SKESVATVDAEG
+473 SKESVATVDADG
-485 KVTLLSVGTTTIK
+485 KVTLLSVGTTIIK
-498 ATAEEVFGQFKAG
+498 AAAEEVFGQFKAG

-530 EAIEGAISTCEGATL
+530 EAVEGAISTYEGATL

-591 NADFTINR
+591 SADFTISR

-632 WSYTEDGIFAEY
+632 WSYTEDGIFEEY

-685 LVTDVNELKVGGRYL
+685 LVNDVNELKVGGKYI
-700 IATIFQNSINETVTV
+700 IAIKTANT
-715 AMGGRYYNNK
+715 AMGGVEEAKGESRDAVEVSFYGNDVVY
-725 NQNYRLAQTPSA
+725 T
-737 MDENTVTVSGE
+737 ENVS
-748 EGISTFRL
+748 SFRL
-756 VRSGNNWLINF
+756 VKADGGWKLRFDNGNYLMQNSNTGDKIKEGESGYI
-767 DEGGYLTNSSKDLS
+767 YT
-781 ETNNY
+781 
-786 SNATPFKITISSDGG
+786 ITIDEDNNAKISPKVNP
-801 ATIEPTNYDGE
+801 AIW
-812 IYFNYNVAAPKRF
+812 IQYNKGTASTTARY
-825 KTYDHYSEP
+825 KTYKSTS
-834 EKNGMRIVRLY
+834 GMQAVQLY

-871 WDFAKPVALTRSNDG
+871 WDFAAPVALSLTNDG
-886 TYVASNI
+886 TYMASNI
-893 HIGSLLEDGNTD
+893 HIGSIPAVDGESLEY
-905 LDFVFST
+905 VFST

-917 GVPYVAGR
+917 GVPHVAGR